1 MAAKSLNRATL
12 IGHAGKDPEIRY
24 TGSGAQVASFS
35 VATNEYWKDK
45 TSGQPQERTEWHNI
59 VAFNRLAEIIG
70 QYVKKGEKVFV
81 EGRIQT
87 RNYDKDGVKHYI
99 TEIVAD
105 DLILLGGNPATR
117 GGSAS
122 APRAEQSN
130 YRAAASAAG
139 AAPVPEYEPQEP
151 APVDDLPF

>member
-1 MAAKSLNRATL
+1 MAGKSLNRATL
-12 IGHAGKDPEIRY
+12 IGNAGKDPEIRY

-35 VATNEYWKDK
+35 IATNESWKDK
-45 TSGQPQERTEWHNI
+45 TTGQPVERTEWHNI
-59 VAFNRLAEIIG
+59 VAFNKLAEIIG

-87 RNYDKDGVKHYI
+87 RTYDKDGQKHYI

-105 DLILLGGNPATR
+105 DLILLSGNPAFR
-117 GGSAS
+117 G
-122 APRAEQSN
+122 N
-130 YRAAASAAG
+130 G
-139 AAPVPEYEPQEP
+139 AAPTAPQQNYRPASTSAPSSAPEYEPQD